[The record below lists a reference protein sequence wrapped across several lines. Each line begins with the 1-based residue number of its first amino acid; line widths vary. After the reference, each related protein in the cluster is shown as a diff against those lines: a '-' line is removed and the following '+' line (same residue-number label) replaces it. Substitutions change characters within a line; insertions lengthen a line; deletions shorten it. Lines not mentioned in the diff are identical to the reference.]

1 MGSTLRDL
9 VRRFHGT
16 GRLDAIVL
24 RPDRLKD
31 AVSVQEARAEPGL
44 GLIGDHRSLRLRR
57 TDAQRHRELS
67 LIQAEHL
74 SLIGAW
80 TGQAPIAPERLRRNL
95 VISGINVAAM
105 HSLFR
110 QERFVWRIGESV
122 RIEVT
127 GPCPPCSRMED
138 ELGEGGYAALRGHG
152 GATALIVAGGVLRVG
167 DTVSLE
173 LETAVG

>member
-1 MGSTLRDL
+1 
-9 VRRFHGT
+9 
-16 GRLDAIVL
+16 
-24 RPDRLKD
+24 
-31 AVSVQEARAEPGL
+31 VSVQEARAEPGL

-110 QERFVWRIGESV
+110 QPFTYFSQNW
-122 RIEVT
+122 
-127 GPCPPCSRMED
+127 
-138 ELGEGGYAALRGHG
+138 
-152 GATALIVAGGVLRVG
+152 AGGTGFQRQHRG
-167 DTVSLE
+167 TVRNKE
-173 LETAVG
+173 CR

>member
-16 GRLDAIVL
+16 GRLDAIAL

>member
-1 MGSTLRDL
+1 MGGTLRDL

-16 GRLDAIVL
+16 GRLGAIVL

-80 TGQAPIAPERLRRNL
+80 TGQAPIAR
-95 VISGINVAAM
+95 
-105 HSLFR
+105 
-110 QERFVWRIGESV
+110 SV
-122 RIEVT
+122 
-127 GPCPPCSRMED
+127 C
-138 ELGEGGYAALRGHG
+138 
-152 GATALIVAGGVLRVG
+152 GAT
-167 DTVSLE
+167 S
-173 LETAVG
+173 